1 MRRVVSLLLIIAL
14 SSVMFVGCSGKKQE
28 NNGEVSADGGVVI
41 SKVDINFLDA
51 DGAAIYN
58 VVRPEA
64 NEFDEIKLASLVFK
78 QAKSKIG
85 VAGKTVIDSADGT
98 GAYEILIGATNR
110 PESQQAMDYLKS
122 KSGGR
127 YDDFIICTIGKK
139 IVINANNAKT
149 LEIACNYF
157 IENFLKPEGVK
168 GGIEYVCAAQGN
180 FVDITINGKN
190 ISEFCFV
197 RPHFNYS
204 YLAQVE
210 VTKLVQTVYE
220 KTGYMLKV
228 VHDEYVAEGEN
239 EIVVGNTNRKGVKSL
254 TDYDQYDISVSGS
267 KVYLNGGSAH
277 ATAMAVYEFAKVIT
291 AGSITDSTS
300 ITGSYETAFK
310 NYDAA
315 TTYYPVYYDNFDGDT
330 IDTTKWRLMSGTE
343 FGRDGQNGKYS
354 GMTDD
359 PNYVFQSDGK
369 FYIYGHENDKGY
381 WGGTLTNSTTM
392 AFQYGFVEHS
402 VICPDGDGFWSLLWF
417 SSTGDGTNQY
427 YSAEIDL
434 NECFGNGRATQA
446 NCHKWPTSLG
456 KSLGLEHES
465 LDGKQ
470 YGAAKKYYCPDEKTW
485 ADDYHTFGFLWDE
498 TQMTFTADGDI
509 WFAYDITTK
518 EYDIDAFVNT
528 YLYMK
533 LSFSVG
539 RLNNSLLVENLT
551 DEEWQ
556 NSSVLICD
564 WLYLYQ
570 LDNGKQT
577 LKLK

>member
-381 WGGTLTNSTTM
+381 
-392 AFQYGFVEHS
+392 
-402 VICPDGDGFWSLLWF
+402 
-417 SSTGDGTNQY
+417 
-427 YSAEIDL
+427 
-434 NECFGNGRATQA
+434 
-446 NCHKWPTSLG
+446 
-456 KSLGLEHES
+456 
-465 LDGKQ
+465 
-470 YGAAKKYYCPDEKTW
+470 
-485 ADDYHTFGFLWDE
+485 
-498 TQMTFTADGDI
+498 
-509 WFAYDITTK
+509 
-518 EYDIDAFVNT
+518 
-528 YLYMK
+528 
-533 LSFSVG
+533 
-539 RLNNSLLVENLT
+539 
-551 DEEWQ
+551 
-556 NSSVLICD
+556 
-564 WLYLYQ
+564 
-570 LDNGKQT
+570 
-577 LKLK
+577 